1 MITFLKSGYFFS
13 TILAAL
19 VLTSCKK
26 VQNDI
31 IPDVDVN
38 FTIDLLD
45 PEFVSL
51 SAIGIS
57 DTIDSSTNN
66 WGYNAAGYD
75 ENGIIIYHGPD
86 EYFAY
91 DRTCPYDFAVN
102 NLSVK
107 VNIDYTVA
115 VCPRCATKYALS
127 AYGTPVSG
135 PGKYPLKNYKTS
147 FDGERYIRVWNE

>member
-1 MITFLKSGYFFS
+1 MITFLKSGFFFS

-26 VQNDI
+26 AQNDV
-31 IPDVDVN
+31 IPDVYVD

-66 WGYNAAGYD
+66 WGYKSAGYD
-75 ENGIIIYHGPD
+75 DNGIIIYSGPD

-107 VNIDYTVA
+107 VNNDYTVA
-115 VCPRCATKYALS
+115 VCPLCATKYALS

-135 PGKYPLKNYKTS
+135 SGKYPLKNYKTS
-147 FDGERYIRVWNE
+147 FDGDRYIRVWNQ